1 MSRLRILGL
10 MHLRARGVL
19 AYSLGAVLFIA
30 VTSRAAD
37 YQSLV
42 ADSVKSAL
50 ATPTAKPKQ
59 EPLAPRIDQLLK
71 ASFGADVAPSIDDSQ
86 FLRRVYLDFAGRIPS
101 VEEARSFLAEAAPD
115 KRAKLIDQLLAGPE
129 YPRRMKELFH
139 VMLMERRG
147 DNEEWLNY
155 LEQSFAANKPWDQ
168 IVREILA
175 PQADDTSL
183 RGAAYFHTRRLEK
196 VGQQEIDYPGLT
208 RDIGRLFMGVDL
220 QCAQCHDHLFI
231 DEYRQVDFQG
241 LYTVVSHTL
250 IRTDT
255 KFPAVN
261 EKPIKGKTEFT
272 SVFEGVKK
280 EVGPRVP
287 FGSEMPLLPLP
298 AKGKPPESSLALLAE
313 SLPTAENHRF
323 TTNIANRLW
332 FTLLGRGLIHPLDLQ
347 HAGNP
352 PSHPE
357 LMKLLATELAASG
370 FDLKYFMRELALTD
384 AYARASSLP
393 SGEYPEAKTFAVGIE
408 RRLSAEQML
417 WSLLTA
423 VLDPAELKDE
433 TKRRAQ
439 FAKYQP
445 KFVKAFANPTKEPE
459 ESYQASL
466 QGVLFTLH
474 DPTLTELLTPSG
486 NNLVARLTK
495 ITDKDALI
503 DELYLALLV
512 RKPSDAE
519 RLACTEQLDRVTDDQ
534 RPKAITQIAWALISG
549 LEFSLNH

>member
-1 MSRLRILGL
+1 MSRLRIFGL
-10 MHLRARGVL
+10 IILLVMLNLAVSTRADDDK
-19 AYSLGAVLFIA
+19 SLP
-30 VTSRAAD
+30 S
-37 YQSLV
+37 
-42 ADSVKSAL
+42 DSVKNAAFDQASKKELESL
-50 ATPTAKPKQ
+50 AQ
-59 EPLAPRIDQLLK
+59 RIDQLLK
-71 ASFGADVAPSIDDSQ
+71 PSIGSVNATSIDDAH

-101 VEEARSFLAEAAPD
+101 VEESRGFLAEVDPD
-115 KRAKLIDQLLAGPE
+115 KRAKLIDRVLAGPE

-147 DNEEWLNY
+147 DNDEWLNY

-175 PQADDTSL
+175 PQADDPAL

-231 DEYRQVDFQG
+231 DEYKQVDFQG

-255 KFPAVN
+255 KFPAVG

-272 SVFEGVKK
+272 SVFEGIKK
-280 EVGPRVP
+280 EIGPRVP

-298 AKGKPPESSLALLAE
+298 AKGKPTESSLALLAG
-313 SLPTAENHRF
+313 SLPSAENQRF

-332 FTLLGRGLIHPLDLQ
+332 FTLLGRGLIQPLDLQ

-357 LMKLLATELAASG
+357 LMKLLSTEFAAKG
-370 FDLKYFMRELALTD
+370 FDIKYFLRELAQTEV
-384 AYARASSLP
+384 YARASILP
-393 SGEYPEAKTFAVGIE
+393 SGQYPETKTFAVGIE
-408 RRLSAEQML
+408 RRLSAEQLL

-423 VLDPAELKDE
+423 VLDPAELKE
-433 TKRRAQ
+433 ESQRLAQ

-445 KFVKAFANPTKEPE
+445 KFVKAFANPAKEPE

-474 DPTLTELLTPSG
+474 DPTLTELLTPQG
-486 NNLVARLTK
+486 NNLVARLAK
-495 ITDKDALI
+495 VANRDAVI

-519 RLACTEQLDRVTDDQ
+519 RLTCAERLDRVEEQQ
-534 RPKAITQIAWALISG
+534 RAVAIAQIAWALISG